1 MLSLSMCGKRWT
13 NNPVSKKPRSFTA
26 GLFYVRKCEDPR
38 YAEKFF
44 DLLQCAR
51 QFTCGR
57 DNYSKELRRTRV
69 EIEYRREI
77 RRTTN
82 GANID
87 MRPGTKLCFVLLG
100 ISVSSLDIHIVLS
113 H

>member
-1 MLSLSMCGKRWT
+1 MCGKKWT

-26 GLFYVRKCEDPR
+26 GLFYVRICEDPL

-51 QFTCGR
+51 QFTCFR
-57 DNYSKELRRTRV
+57 DSNSEGLRRTRV
-69 EIEYRREI
+69 DIEYRREI

-87 MRPGTKLCFVLLG
+87 MTPGTKLCFVLFG
-100 ISVSSLDIHIVLS
+100 ISVLSLGIPIVLS
-113 H
+113 NY